1 MKRIL
6 LSGACAL
13 FAFGVAMAAP
23 KNAADKGKAKIEC
36 CCGTCTCKECTCG
49 TNCSECKGC
58 AENKECKACADCS
71 GKKQECAQKEEKQGS
86 CRGKGC

>member
-23 KNAADKGKAKIEC
+23 KNAADTGKAKVEC
-36 CCGTCTCKECTCG
+36 CCETCTCKECR
-49 TNCSECKGC
+49 
-58 AENKECKACADCS
+58 ACADCS
-71 GKKQECAQKEEKQGS
+71 GKKQECARKGEKQGS